1 MTRRRLS
8 FVLILAALFLV
19 LAAFV
24 IVQPSSS
31 ARVVRYGRDVVVYK
45 HRIGLRT
52 TFGGTP
58 CFVPIQGTS
67 LYFSKTISVLTK
79 SGDRFEI
86 PVRFLYD
93 PSPKLPANWPGGDW
107 CTSLERWTSDRLSL
121 AIGSIAPDRLMA
133 NPRETG
139 DQLSST
145 LEKDLR
151 AASIQASSVSARID
165 LPAGWERTRPVPDI
179 ARLAKPEK
187 PVIFIGLDGGD
198 WQLLDDDIARGLMP
212 NLARLVH
219 EGASGTLTTEHPPLS
234 AILWTTMMTG
244 VSPIEHQV
252 LDFTH
257 FNRTTG
263 KKEPITSTERKAP
276 AIWNMETMAG
286 KSVAVFGLWAT
297 YPAEPVHGL
306 LASDRL
312 FTFLYSE
319 AAPPPNAVYPPSR
332 EPWARTDIAAAE
344 KAVNFEV
351 MKQYLPWL
359 TSEEYESLARETDPY
374 AKPTSALRRILVETE
389 IYRRLSLDLLLG
401 SIPDLTIIYIQGTDV
416 VGHVFAPYAPPKQ
429 REISNE
435 DYEKYHQVPEQYFQ
449 TVDRFLGE
457 LTRIADAAHATIV
470 ISSDHGF
477 HWKEDRPVNVSS
489 VANATAAKWHRV
501 EGIYL
506 LRGAGIRPTNGHSGR
521 GTIRQVCATLL
532 AATGMPSSEH
542 VAGPPL
548 PPLEAS
554 KTTADYRRF
563 FQPFAPPEPAAPGAD
578 ANEALAKLKALGYIG
593 SGESDAAPA
602 SVAGKSTKTAGSYN
616 NEGLVLKHENRIP
629 EAIAAFD
636 RAMEIDPNL
645 SSAAWN
651 LSDLLFDRKENLQR
665 SDELLIRAI
674 ANGLPEAPRY
684 AIERA
689 IYYQRSGHLDRSA
702 KLLEDAVAAR
712 PDDSELRM
720 FRGRYRVALNQC
732 AGALDDFLT
741 VQRAHPNDAV
751 AWASAGL
758 AELCLGNQTE
768 AADYIRHSLELDPNQ
783 PKLRQYLAK

>member
-1 MTRRRLS
+1 MTKRTVSL
-8 FVLILAALFLV
+8 VLIAAVFLLLIAV
-19 LAAFV
+19 FV
-24 IVQPSSS
+24 MVQPSSR
-31 ARVVRYGRDVVVYK
+31 ARVVRNGPEIVVYK
-45 HRIGLRT
+45 NRLGLRT
-52 TFGGTP
+52 TFGGSS
-58 CFVPIQGTS
+58 CFVPVQGANLS
-67 LYFSKTISVLTK
+67 FAKTLSIATK

-93 PSPKLPANWPGGDW
+93 PPATTPADWPAGDW
-107 CTSLERWTSDRLSL
+107 CASLEQWTSGRLTL
-121 AIGSIAPDRLMA
+121 ALSGISPDRLMA
-133 NPRETG
+133 NPREAG
-139 DQLSST
+139 DQLSNALAS
-145 LEKDLR
+145 DLR
-151 AASIQASSVSARID
+151 ASSIHANGVSARVD
-165 LPAGWERTRPVPDI
+165 LPAGWERTRPVSEI
-179 ARLAKPEK
+179 AGRAHAEK

-198 WQLLDDDIARGLMP
+198 WQLLDDYIARGLMP
-212 NLARLVH
+212 NLGRLVR
-219 EGASGTLTTEHPPLS
+219 EGASGVLTTEHPPLS

-257 FNRTTG
+257 FNRATG

-297 YPAEPVHGL
+297 YPAEPVRGL

-319 AAPPPNAVYPPSR
+319 ATPPPNAVYPPSR
-332 EPWARTDIAAAE
+332 EPWARSRIAAAE
-344 KAVNFEV
+344 SAVNYDV
-351 MKQYLPWL
+351 MKQYLPAL
-359 TSEEYESLARETDPY
+359 TSSEYDSLTKETDPY
-374 AKPTSALRRILVETE
+374 AKPPSALRRLLVETE
-389 IYRRLSLDLLLG
+389 IYRRLSLDLL
-401 SIPDLTIIYIQGTDV
+401 SSSVPDLTIIYIQGTDV

-429 REISNE
+429 REVSDS

-449 TVDRFLGE
+449 SVDRFLGE
-457 LTRIADAAHATIV
+457 LTRVADAAHATIV

-477 HWKEDRPVNVSS
+477 HWKEDRPITLSS
-489 VANATAAKWHRV
+489 FANATAAKWHRA

-506 LRGAGIRPTNGHSGR
+506 VRGAGIRPSNGHSGR

-532 AATGMPSSEH
+532 AATGMPSGEH

-554 KTTADYRRF
+554 KATVDYRRF
-563 FQPFAPPEPAAPGAD
+563 FQPFAPPEPAVAGAD
-578 ANEALAKLKALGYIG
+578 TNEALAKLKALGYIG

-602 SVAGKSTKTAGSYN
+602 GIAGKSTKTAGSYN

-629 EAIAAFD
+629 EAIAAFE

-689 IYYQRSGHLDRSA
+689 IYYQRGGHLDRSA

-758 AELCLGNQTE
+758 AEICLGNQ
-768 AADYIRHSLELDPNQ
+768 AAAAEYIRRSLELDPNQ
-783 PKLRQYLAK
+783 PKLREYLTK